1 MIVSVDCD
9 SLPGLQKPLFPGL
22 CCWRWRGLKK
32 LQCLLVLS
40 TSISSI
46 FASPYLA
53 HRAIFITPADWH
65 ESPQG
70 IVAIQDYLSIL
81 PPLQIRQCG
90 MQKRHQK
97 WSQWQKFVYVCL
109 WELLKISFFVLL
121 YTLLREYL

>member
-1 MIVSVDCD
+1 MNLKYDCFVDCD

-81 PPLQIRQCG
+81 PPLQIRQCR
-90 MQKRHQK
+90 MQKDIRNCHN
-97 WSQWQKFVYVCL
+97 SRNLCMCAYENC
-109 WELLKISFFVLL
+109 
-121 YTLLREYL
+121 